1 MDTSVLVDLF
11 RGRDTPAVRRL
22 EDLESERVPYQLPM
36 VCCQELLQGAKNR
49 HEWKLLSDYLQT
61 QRLVPPAEG
70 WSHYER
76 AARIYYDGRRKG
88 VTIRSTVDCT
98 IAQLVLDHDGTLLHD
113 DDDFERI
120 REIRPLRTDRG

>member
-1 MDTSVLVDLF
+1 MI
-11 RGRDTPAVRRL
+11 
-22 EDLESERVPYQLPM
+22 
-36 VCCQELLQGAKNR
+36 
-49 HEWKLLSDYLQT
+49 LLSDYRQT
-61 QRLVPPAEG
+61 QRLVAPEEG
-70 WSHYER
+70 GSHDER
-76 AARIYYDGRRKG
+76 TARIRYDGRRRG